1 MIKIKESTNDVK
13 NKKNTMMVVSS
24 GDSWDTNRNHCSRK
38 GKKQTY
44 RNSAYLELSS
54 IFPTKLHENHHDK
67 ILKKQKKYNVTEKK
81 YKNQDIICMIAYLMI
96 KMSNTINGM
105 IRLLCTIV

>member
-67 ILKKQKKYNVTEKK
+67 ILKKQKKY
-81 YKNQDIICMIAYLMI
+81 KNEDIICMIAYLMI